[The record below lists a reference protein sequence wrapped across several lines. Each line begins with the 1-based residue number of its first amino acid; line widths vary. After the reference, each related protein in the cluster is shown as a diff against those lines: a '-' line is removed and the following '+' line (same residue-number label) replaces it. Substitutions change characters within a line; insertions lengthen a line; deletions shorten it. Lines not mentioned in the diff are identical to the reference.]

1 MKISRVE
8 CFPIE
13 SRFADLFGG
22 VDKVPIELSAPASHF
37 RRIPRTGQMATI
49 VVVTSDDGHVGYGEA
64 FGLPHAGA
72 AAAIVEGVIAPTLSG
87 AQIDEPATMLDDLGR
102 YFASMGCTRGAAI
115 EALSGVDIALWDL
128 KARAAGVPLAAL
140 LGAAPG
146 PVATYVSPIA
156 FQDHPDKSAKAAR
169 AYIDQGFRALKLK
182 IGRGLR
188 TDIDHVAAVR
198 REAGSS
204 VPLYLDANCAYD
216 VRTAIEVAR
225 ALVPYDIGWYEE
237 PVPPDDPKALAE
249 VRRNSPVPIAA
260 GENEF
265 TLQAYA
271 ALVAADAVDFL
282 QPNIARAGGV
292 SGVLAI
298 GALCAQHGI
307 KLALHGVGT
316 CVGVSAALHVCRAA
330 PGFHSYE
337 ANRLLNPLRDEMGI
351 HGLQTDQGNLV
362 AQDRP
367 GHGGEP
373 DMARLARYKL
383 QPRSRKPAEVRHAN
397 VGS

>member
-1 MKISRVE
+1 MKIAQLLAM
-8 CFPIE
+8 PIE
-13 SRFADLFGG
+13 ARFADLFGG
-22 VDKVPIELSAPASHF
+22 ADKVPLELSAPASHF

-64 FGLPHAGA
+64 FGLPDAGA
-72 AAAIVEGVIAPTLSG
+72 AASIVDRVIAPTLTG
-87 AQIDEPATMLDDLGR
+87 AQIGDPALMLDDLLR

-115 EALSGVDIALWDL
+115 EALSAVDIALWDL
-128 KARAAGVPLAAL
+128 KARAASLPLATL
-140 LGAAPG
+140 LGASPG
-146 PVATYVSPIA
+146 PVTTYVSPIA

-188 TDIDHVAAVR
+188 IDIDHIAAVR

-216 VRTAIEVAR
+216 VPTAIEVAR
-225 ALVPYDIGWYEE
+225 ALAPYDIGWYEE
-237 PVPPDDPKALAE
+237 PVPPDDPKSLAE
-249 VRRNSPVPIAA
+249 VRRRSPVPIAA

-292 SGVLAI
+292 SGVMAI
-298 GALCAQHGI
+298 GALCAKNNI

-316 CVGVSAALHVCRAA
+316 CVGVSAALHACRAA

-351 HGLQTDQGNLV
+351 HRLQLDQGNLV
-362 AQDRP
+362 AQERP

-373 DMARLARYKL
+373 DMTRLARYKL
-383 QPRSRKPAEVRHAN
+383 QSRSKPTEVRHAN
-397 VGS
+397 IGA

>member
-1 MKISRVE
+1 MKLAQLTA
-8 CFPIE
+8 FPIE
-13 SRFADLFGG
+13 ARFADMFGG
-22 VDKVPIELSAPASHF
+22 ADRVPIELSAPASHF

-64 FGLPHAGA
+64 FGLPDAGA
-72 AAAIVEGVIAPTLSG
+72 AASIVDRVIAPTLTG
-87 AQIDEPATMLDDLGR
+87 AQIGDPGMMLDDLRR
-102 YFASMGCTRGAAI
+102 YFVSMGCTRGAAI
-115 EALSGVDIALWDL
+115 EALSAVDIALWDL
-128 KARAAGVPLAAL
+128 KARAAGVPLATL
-140 LGAAPG
+140 LGASPG

-188 TDIDHVAAVR
+188 TDIDHIAAVR
-198 REAGSS
+198 GEAGS

-216 VRTAIEVAR
+216 VPAAIEVAR
-225 ALVPYDIGWYEE
+225 ALVPYDIDWYEE

-249 VRRNSPVPIAA
+249 VRRHSPVPIAA

-265 TLQAYA
+265 TLQAHA

-298 GALCAQHGI
+298 GALCAKHNI

-316 CVGVSAALHVCRAA
+316 CVAVSAALHACRAA
-330 PGFHSYE
+330 QAFHSYE
-337 ANRLLNPLRDEMGI
+337 ANRLLNPLRDEMGV
-351 HGLQTDQGNLV
+351 HRLQLDQGNLV

-373 DMARLARYKL
+373 DMTRLARYKL
-383 QPRSRKPAEVRHAN
+383 QSRPKPAEVRHAN
-397 VGS
+397 VGA